1 MCSSGSSTTVQK
13 ADPWVGVQPY
23 LTGRPGVRNPLT
35 GQTTGA
41 VSGIYPE
48 AQRLY
53 GDQGWT
59 PEMQSLTD
67 TQQQTIQN
75 RTGGQVD
82 RFNTLS
88 NGLSGGQ
95 YDPNVQRV
103 GGTTARMIDSRD
115 TSALMIDPRDTTASM
130 VDPRSAF
137 ASMGG
142 ANPMQSIRGMLSG
155 QANTATLD
163 PVVNTAMR
171 RMGENFNEQVMPGI
185 NQGAVAAGQY
195 GGSRQGI
202 AQGLAAKGLAY
213 SMGDTAS
220 NMYNQ
225 AYQQAQQNMYGTANN
240 MAGLGLSN
248 STNNADRDFQSQTN
262 NANRDF
268 ESQSRNANL
277 DFQSQTNNANRDLE
291 AQSRNANLDFQ
302 SQSRNADIS
311 LANNSQ
317 AMQNSGQ
324 QVQNRLLGLQT
335 MQGGN
340 ALNDQAYNQQ
350 MGLNNARNDYNW
362 NNLNRY
368 ASIVQPGSGIG
379 GTTTSSTSGGGN
391 GGAGLLGGALAGA
404 QLGGMFGS
412 AGMGAGLGGLLALS
426 DRRAKT
432 DIEAVG
438 KLDNDLTVYRYRY
451 KAGGPLM
458 LGVMADEVKQVKPHA
473 VTHVDGLD
481 YVNYGAL

>member
-1 MCSSGSSTTVQK
+1 MCSSGGSTTVQK
-13 ADPWVGVQPY
+13 SDPWKGVQPY
-23 LTGRPGVRNPLT
+23 LTGSPGVRNPLT

-67 TQQQTIQN
+67 TQQQIIQD
-75 RTGGQVD
+75 RTGGQVR

-95 YDPNVQRV
+95 YDPSVQRV
-103 GGTTARMIDSRD
+103 GGTA
-115 TSALMIDPRDTTASM
+115 AQM
-130 VDPRSAF
+130 VDPRAAF

-142 ANPMQSIRGMLSG
+142 ANPMQSIQGMLSG

-248 STNNADRDFQSQTN
+248 ATNNADR
-262 NANRDF
+262 
-268 ESQSRNANL
+268 
-277 DFQSQTNNANRDLE
+277 
-291 AQSRNANLDFQ
+291 DFQ

-311 LANNSQ
+311 LANNAQ
-317 AMQNSGQ
+317 AMQESQQ

-340 ALNDQAYNQQ
+340 ALNDQAYNQR
-350 MGLNNARNDYNW
+350 MGLSNARNDYNW
-362 NNLNRY
+362 NNLNHY
-368 ASIVQPGSGIG
+368 ASIVQPGSGLG

-438 KLDNDLTVYRYRY
+438 KLDNNLTVYRYRY

>member
-1 MCSSGSSTTVQK
+1 MGLLSSVLGSSGSSKTTQTTT
-13 ADPWVGVQPY
+13 PWKGVQPY
-23 LTGRPGVRNPLT
+23 LTGSPGFRNPLT
-35 GQTTGA
+35 GEITGA
-41 VSGIYPE
+41 ATGIYPE
-48 AQRLY
+48 ANRLY
-53 GDQGWT
+53 GSQGWT
-59 PEMQSLTD
+59 PQMQELLSA
-67 TQQQTIQN
+67 QQQKIQ
-75 RTGGQVD
+75 RRMGGQVSQFD
-82 RFNTLS
+82 TLS
-88 NGLSGGQ
+88 DALAGGQ

-103 GGTTARMIDSRD
+103 GGT
-115 TSALMIDPRDTTASM
+115 SAQM
-130 VDPRSAF
+130 VDPQAAF
-137 ASMGG
+137 GALGG
-142 ANPMQSIRGMLSG
+142 ANPMQSIQQMLSG

-185 NQGAVAAGQY
+185 NQGAVAVGQY

-240 MAGLGLSN
+240 MAGLGMSN
-248 STNNADRDFQSQTN
+248 ATN
-262 NANRDF
+262 NANR
-268 ESQSRNANL
+268 
-277 DFQSQTNNANRDLE
+277 
-291 AQSRNANLDFQ
+291 DFQ

-317 AMQNSGQ
+317 AMQEAQ
-324 QVQNRLLGLQT
+324 QRIQNRLLGLQT

-340 ALNDQAYNQQ
+340 ALNDQAYNQL
-350 MGLNNARNDYNW
+350 MGLYNAPNDYNW

-368 ASIVQPGSGIG
+368 ASIIQPGAGLG
-379 GTTTSSTSGGGN
+379 GTTTSSSSGGGN
-391 GGAGLLGGALAGA
+391 TGASLMGGALAGA
-404 QLGGMFGS
+404 QLGGLFGS